1 MTTKKKAPPQAWK
14 PGQSGNPKGRP
25 AGAGEIAK
33 LRAGIAEH
41 VPAIIQTL
49 TTAALAGDVGAA
61 RLLLERVIPSLKP
74 SEEAT
79 PLNLPAEGS
88 LTEQGRAVVAAVAA
102 GDVAIGQGA
111 ALLGSLGALAK
122 LAEADE
128 LERRIEALEA
138 ISKQPKGTP

>member
-1 MTTKKKAPPQAWK
+1 MTTKKNALPQAWK

-61 RLLLERVIPSLKP
+61 RLLLERVIPAIKA
-74 SEEAT
+74 SEEAA
-79 PLNLPAEGS
+79 PVHLPDGT

-102 GDVAIGQGA
+102 GEIAPGQGA
-111 ALLGSLGALAK
+111 SIMGSLGALQK
-122 LAEADE
+122 LTEADE
-128 LERRIEALEA
+128 LLARIEALEA
-138 ISKQPKGTP
+138 ASAKTKVQA

>member
-1 MTTKKKAPPQAWK
+1 MTTKKKTPEHLWK
-14 PGQSGNPKGRP
+14 AGQSGNPKGRP

-61 RLLLERVIPSLKP
+61 RLLLERVIPAIKA
-74 SEEAT
+74 SEEAA
-79 PLNLPAEGS
+79 PVNLPDGT

-102 GDVAIGQGA
+102 GEIAPGQGA
-111 ALLGSLGALAK
+111 SIMGSLGALQK
-122 LAEADE
+122 LAQGDEMEA
-128 LERRIEALEA
+128 RIAALEA
-138 ISKQPKGTP
+138 ISKQPKAKA